1 MNSRPTSKIK
11 KQFLPLI
18 IALVL
23 AMLSWRFFPTPGIFL
38 GNLLLHPL
46 LRGES
51 FLHGV
56 LTKEPTDLSVEEEAE
71 LAALRAENERL
82 RLFSDDDTDDIMAGV
97 IGRPTALPYDV
108 LLIDKGTA
116 DGIKE
121 GTPVYAASD
130 AALGFVSAVYEH
142 SALVALVSTPG
153 YVSTVYIYGPNI
165 YTTAIGQGGGVTRI
179 HVPQGVVLSVGNP
192 VVMPSLARG
201 IYGSITAVDSVPE
214 RPEQYGYMTSDIP
227 VSSLRFVAV
236 GKEPISTIDFEA
248 AKAVVDNVRRD
259 FLLVDVPVEE
269 LTDLEGDAA
278 TTTESVATSTAE
290 VTATT
295 TTED

>member
-1 MNSRPTSKIK
+1 MNSRQTSKAK
-11 KQFLPLI
+11 KHFLPLA
-18 IALVL
+18 IALIL

-38 GNLLLHPL
+38 GNLLLNPL

-51 FLHGV
+51 FLHGLV
-56 LTKEPTDLSVEEEAE
+56 TKTPTDLGVDEAAE
-71 LAALRAENERL
+71 LAALREENTRL
-82 RLFSDDDTDDIMAGV
+82 RLFDDNASDDVLAGV

-108 LLIDKGTA
+108 LLIDKGMS

-121 GTPVYAASD
+121 GAPVYAASD
-130 AALGFVSAVYEH
+130 AALGFVATVYEH
-142 SALVALVSTPG
+142 SALVVLVSTPG

-236 GKEPISTIDFEA
+236 GKEPIGVIDFEA

-259 FLLVDVPVEE
+259 FLMVNVPTEE
-269 LTDLEGDAA
+269 LIDLDGG
-278 TTTESVATSTAE
+278 T
-290 VTATT
+290 TATT
-295 TTED
+295 TATSTDEAVEDPSAE